1 MCLLE
6 VSVFRSGLPPALLCA
21 VTVHE
26 RHTAGS
32 GDGPVPARAADPAP
46 TRSAPDG
53 WLLASGGVHSAT
65 ESGPLAETADAA
77 LGPHWPQG
85 APDTGRHLA
94 HWLVSHAR
102 RQTTSAPR
110 WYVLA
115 EPDAGNGEGRT
126 DGLDDLLDPL
136 GEALAVHPRHGEAA
150 GAIEALAADSRLSVV
165 YSGLT
170 EPPCRRTPL
179 PADQP
184 SYSELLVERMRQLAM
199 QGLRAA
205 DITRRLG
212 EEGFTQAPGR
222 PERIS
227 LTAVRRLLREG
238 VPTATPAPVRTRPRP
253 APGEAPGTDEWW
265 LPDLATQLAMPTS
278 TLYSWVRR
286 GWVTTVRK
294 ETHAPY
300 RWILRADSAELAVLR
315 RRRAG
320 AGAGAGADSCTTAAG
335 GARVTRRHGGEAVA
349 GAERA

>member
-26 RHTAGS
+26 RHTAES
-32 GDGPVPARAADPAP
+32 GDVPVPVRAADTAP
-46 TRSAPDG
+46 GRSAPDG
-53 WLLASGGVHSAT
+53 WLLASGGVRSVT
-65 ESGPLAETADAA
+65 ESGPLAETADPAP
-77 LGPHWPQG
+77 GPFWPQG
-85 APDTGRHLA
+85 APDTGQHLA

-102 RQTTSAPR
+102 RQTTTAPR

-115 EPDAGNGEGRT
+115 EPDAGNGERRT
-126 DGLDDLLDPL
+126 DGLDDILDPL

-150 GAIEALAADSRLSVV
+150 GAIEALAADSGLSVV

-170 EPPCRRTPL
+170 EPPCRTPL

-184 SYSELLVERMRQLAM
+184 SYSELLVERMRQLAR

-294 ETHAPY
+294 ETHPPY

-320 AGAGAGADSCTTAAG
+320 AGLDGRPTAAG
-335 GARVTRRHGGEAVA
+335 GARVTRRRSGEAVA
-349 GAERA
+349 GGERA